1 MLKSMTSVRI
11 FILDDAD
18 DVPYPEQCP
27 LCKQF
32 GGLLL
37 VYKG

>member
-11 FILDDAD
+11 FMLNDIS
-18 DVPYPEQCP
+18 YPEQCP

-32 GGLLL
+32 GADFD
-37 VYKG
+37 